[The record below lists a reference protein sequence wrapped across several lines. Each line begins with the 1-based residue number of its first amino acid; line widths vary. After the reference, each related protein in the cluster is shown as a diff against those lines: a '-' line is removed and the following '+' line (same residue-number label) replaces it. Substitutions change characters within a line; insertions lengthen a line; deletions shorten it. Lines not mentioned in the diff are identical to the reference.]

1 MKQSE
6 KEKCLKLIYKAW
18 YGLDEFKSKKF
29 KNLPLALW
37 ETAGLSGSQDYDWSF
52 LRDADNSDIKS
63 MYQVCR
69 DALNCK

>member
-37 ETAGLSGSQDYDWSF
+37 ESAGLSGSQDYDWSF

-63 MYQVCR
+63 MYEVCQ

>member
-18 YGLDEFKSKKF
+18 YGLDQFKSKKF

-63 MYQVCR
+63 MYEVCQ

>member
-6 KEKCLKLIYKAW
+6 KEKCLKVIYKAW

-37 ETAGLSGSQDYDWSF
+37 ETAGLSGSIHYEWSS
-52 LRDADNSDIKS
+52 LRDPDNSDIKS
-63 MYQVCR
+63 MYEVCEN
-69 DALNCK
+69 ALNRK